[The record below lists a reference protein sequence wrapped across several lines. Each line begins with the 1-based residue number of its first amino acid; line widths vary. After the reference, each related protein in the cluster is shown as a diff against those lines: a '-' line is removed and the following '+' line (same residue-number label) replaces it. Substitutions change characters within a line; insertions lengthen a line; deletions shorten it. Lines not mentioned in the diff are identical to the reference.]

1 MKPVHCMTIGTDGLV
16 YVCNRNGSAIQV
28 YDKMGALKRSIQLPW
43 KPVTPPAGGS
53 AAAFGGAVVAIDFS
67 PDQNPIFVINQNTAQ
82 IDMVDR
88 GGGKIGG
95 SFRPP
100 GNFPGQVDQP
110 HGVAV
115 R

>member
-53 AAAFGGAVVAIDFS
+53 AAAFGGAVVAIGFS
-67 PDQNPIFVINQNTAQ
+67 PHQNLIFVIHQKTAQ
-82 IDMVDR
+82 IDMGDR
-88 GGGKIGG
+88 GSGKVVC
-95 SFRPP
+95 SFGPS
-100 GNFPGQVDQP
+100 GNFPRQFN
-110 HGVAV
+110 
-115 R
+115 